1 MTAPNANKNFFYQDY
16 VTLATI
22 NKAKGNEAGMVYIVG
37 VDSIFQSP
45 NNVLK
50 RNMLF
55 TAITRTKGWVS
66 LSGVG
71 DKMEV
76 CMKEIQA
83 LIDNKMKLK
92 FVQPSKETTKTIES
106 SSRKEAGLMDKMQSL
121 LKEFKE
127 MGYDQEMIADLLK
140 IDK

>member
-1 MTAPNANKNFFYQDY
+1 MG
-16 VTLATI
+16 L
-22 NKAKGNEAGMVYIVG
+22 
-37 VDSIFQSP
+37 
-45 NNVLK
+45 
-50 RNMLF
+50 
-55 TAITRTKGWVS
+55 

>member
-1 MTAPNANKNFFYQDY
+1 M
-16 VTLATI
+16 ATI